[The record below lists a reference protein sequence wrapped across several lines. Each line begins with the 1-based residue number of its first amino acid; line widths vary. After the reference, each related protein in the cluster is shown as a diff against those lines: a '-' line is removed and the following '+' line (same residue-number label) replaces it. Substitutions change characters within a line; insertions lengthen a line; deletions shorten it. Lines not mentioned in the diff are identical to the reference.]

1 MNYNYLMS
9 TLVLSK
15 SETLLS
21 TSDKEVSSEDME
33 EQKLQYQKPE
43 PSETPIIGC
52 LAGIVVQFTGASYAI
67 ATKAMY
73 SRHEDMQPM

>member
-1 MNYNYLMS
+1 ML
-9 TLVLSK
+9 TPRLSK
-15 SETLLS
+15 SVSLLS

-33 EQKLQYQKPE
+33 EQQIQYQQPE
-43 PSETPIIGC
+43 PRETPIIGC

>member
-1 MNYNYLMS
+1 
-9 TLVLSK
+9 
-15 SETLLS
+15 
-21 TSDKEVSSEDME
+21 ME
-33 EQKLQYQKPE
+33 EQQIQYQQPE
-43 PSETPIIGC
+43 PRETPIIGC